1 MKKFSIVLLA
11 LLLAG
16 GFAFA
21 AELALNGEVESSFGL
36 DFDKEEYG
44 FAYDA
49 SVGFDLTWTG
59 EATSSG
65 EGDVYAVITVE
76 DVELNF
82 DETGSAAAPF
92 ETIDGGDVS
101 ATIYGPDWEVALGSS
116 TGFGNA
122 SSPDMDMDD
131 DTDSADFVEPSFE
144 NGNGLAVTYSGL
156 TVGFDFFYDNDANDD
171 DTMGDDDLMYMVTTG
186 YSADL
191 ADGLTAEGKVAVAS
205 LSGSTST
212 DFFGT
217 LALAYAMDAVAVDAA
232 FDMVYDGSF
241 TFDASASATYTMD
254 DMAVMVAGYY
264 ESPNGGIDALLSV
277 DYTGVE
283 DATIGLWAYLND
295 GFNDDL
301 TPSAPN
307 SDEELYALAVGAD
320 LEYALDDVY
329 TPYASVAYEY
339 SEAASMGYLPVEVG
353 VKAALI
359 DNAAVKLKYATDDAL
374 DFANNKGK
382 VTASVTVEL

>member
-44 FAYDA
+44 FAYADD
-49 SVGFDLTWTG
+49 SGFDISWT
-59 EATSSG
+59 ATMTSEG

-76 DVELNF
+76 DAELNI
-82 DETGSAAAPF
+82 DETGF
-92 ETIDGGDVS
+92 ETTDAGDVS
-101 ATIYGPDWEVALGSS
+101 AKIVGPDWEVALGSS

-122 SSPDMDMDD
+122 TSPDMDMDD
-131 DTDSADFVEPSFE
+131 DTDSADFVEPSFD

-171 DTMGDDDLMYMVTTG
+171 GTMGDEDLVYMVTTG
-186 YSADL
+186 YAFDL
-191 ADGLTAEGKVAVAS
+191 ADGVTADAEVAVANN
-205 LSGSTST
+205 SGSTST
-212 DFFGT
+212 DFYGT

-241 TFDASASATYTMD
+241 TFDASASASYTMD
-254 DMAVMVAGYY
+254 DMAVMLAGYY

-283 DATIGLWAYLND
+283 SATIGLWAYLND

-301 TPSAPN
+301 TPAAPN
-307 SDEELYALAVGAD
+307 SEEELYALAVGAD
-320 LEYALDDVY
+320 LEYALDDVF
-329 TPYASVAYEY
+329 TPYVSVAYEY

-353 VKAALI
+353 VGAALV
-359 DNAAVKLKYATDDAL
+359 DNASVDFNYATDDAL